1 MPDQEW
7 TVFTQNRSPEAEA
20 ERKRRE
26 EEKAARR
33 EAEEKARWIA
43 QRRAEDRAAA
53 GKKLLHFAGK
63 VLAPLLL
70 LALLV
75 FFGYPGYRAYEA
87 ADALERGDYA
97 KAVLRYRQAGSW
109 SLFDA
114 LFHANEKADQM
125 EAAERL
131 AARTAGAADS
141 EIPKG
146 AVKLSGVSQGRSG
159 PVAVEVIADS
169 KRIYRISVT
178 EYSETDE
185 IGGEA
190 ARIMPGRIYQAQSA
204 SVDLVAG
211 ATLSSRAICDAVSQ
225 ALSSDKAWAAG
236 IYPWTFGA
244 VPPMPS
250 PSPTPGPK
258 PEELKVFFY
267 DTELEED
274 FTEQVDEVV
283 RLKAVAYPEGL
294 FDEAIFTWSID
305 DPYVLKLSVSKSTRE
320 CEVRCLANRAGYVTL
335 RVECN
340 GVSKELKVYTRK

>member
-7 TVFTQNRSPEAEA
+7 TVFTQSRSPEDEA

-26 EEKAARR
+26 AEKAARR

-53 GKKLLHFAGK
+53 RKKLLQLTGK

-75 FFGYPGYRAYEA
+75 FLGYPGYRAYQA

-109 SLFDA
+109 SLFNA
-114 LFHANEKADQM
+114 LFHADEKADEM

-190 ARIMPGRIYQAQSA
+190 ARIIPGRIYQAQSA

-267 DTELEED
+267 DTELEE

-283 RLKAVAYPEGL
+283 RLKVVAYPEGQ
-294 FDEAIFTWSID
+294 FDDAVFTWSID

-320 CEVRCLANRAGYVTL
+320 CEVHCLANRAGYVTL
-335 RVECN
+335 TVECN
-340 GVSKELKVYTRK
+340 GVSKEIWVYTKK

>member
-7 TVFTQNRSPEAEA
+7 TVFTQSRSPEDEA

-26 EEKAARR
+26 AEKAARR

-53 GKKLLHFAGK
+53 RKKLLQLTGK

-75 FFGYPGYRAYEA
+75 FLGYPGYRAYEA

-131 AARTAGAADS
+131 AARTAGVADS

-146 AVKLSGVSQGRSG
+146 AVKLSGASQGRSG

-169 KRIYRISVT
+169 KRIY
-178 EYSETDE
+178 
-185 IGGEA
+185 
-190 ARIMPGRIYQAQSA
+190 QAQSA
-204 SVDLVAG
+204 AVDLVAG

-340 GVSKELKVYTRK
+340 GVSKELKVYTRN

>member
-7 TVFTQNRSPEAEA
+7 TVFTQSRSPEDEA

-26 EEKAARR
+26 AEKAARR

-53 GKKLLHFAGK
+53 RKKLLQLAGK

-75 FFGYPGYRAYEA
+75 FLGYPGYRAYQA

-109 SLFDA
+109 SLFNA
-114 LFHANEKADQM
+114 LFHADEKADEM

-146 AVKLSGVSQGRSG
+146 AVRLSGVSQGRSG

-190 ARIMPGRIYQAQSA
+190 ARIIPGRIYQAQSA

-211 ATLSSRAICDAVSQ
+211 ATLSSQAICDAVSQ

-267 DTELEED
+267 DTELEE

-283 RLKAVAYPEGL
+283 RLKVVAYPEGQ
-294 FDEAIFTWSID
+294 FDDAVFSWDID
-305 DPYVLKLSVSKSTRE
+305 DPYVLKLNISKSTRE
-320 CEVRCLANRAGYVTL
+320 CEVQCLANRAGYVTL
-335 RVECN
+335 TVKCN
-340 GVSKELKVYTRK
+340 GVSKEIRVYTKK

>member
-1 MPDQEW
+1 MVYSQGDDRE
-7 TVFTQNRSPEAEA
+7 
-20 ERKRRE
+20 RE
-26 EEKAARR
+26 EERRRREAEKAALR

-53 GKKLLHFAGK
+53 GKKLLQFAGR
-63 VLAPLLL
+63 VLVPLLL

-75 FFGYPGYRAYEA
+75 FFGYPGYRAYQA
-87 ADALERGDYA
+87 TDALERGDYA

-109 SLFDA
+109 SLFNA
-114 LFHANEKADQM
+114 LFHADEKADEM
-125 EAAERL
+125 EAAERQ
-131 AARTAGAADS
+131 AACTAGAADS

-146 AVKLSGVSQGRSG
+146 AVKLSGVAQGQNG
-159 PVAVEVIADS
+159 PVTVEVIADS
-169 KRIYRISVT
+169 ARIYRVAVT
-178 EYSETDE
+178 EHTETDE
-185 IGGEA
+185 VGGEA

-211 ATLSSRAICDAVSQ
+211 ATVSSRAICQAVSQ

-236 IYPWTFGA
+236 IYPWKFGA
-244 VPPMPS
+244 VTPMPS
-250 PSPTPGPK
+250 PTPTPGPK

-267 DTELEED
+267 DTELEE

-283 RLKAVAYPEGL
+283 RLKVVAYPEGQ
-294 FDEAIFTWSID
+294 FDDAVFSWDID

-320 CEVRCLANRAGYVTL
+320 CEVRCLASRSGYVTL

-340 GVSKELKVYTRK
+340 GVSKELKVYTKK